1 MKQKMV
7 YQSIADLKELRKIL
21 GLTKDVVAD
30 NIGYSVRTLERI
42 EEENVVLTESIAKKL
57 CQLYQL
63 NFEEHFYK
71 ADKKFNDKVKEL
83 EMRLGKRP
91 ENLIYKENEYY
102 YLYVRK
108 VDLFGECIIGRVTWI
123 ANYNRNKERRKL
135 EKVNP
140 ERVLYKE
147 PHINIINTGDE
158 WEYWRFSLTIGK
170 IYKVL
175 VSEKCMKECLSRCLK
190 EYIVRRDELMI
201 ADGISDLIFLT

>member
-42 EEENVVLTESIAKKL
+42 EEENVVSTESIAKKL

-83 EMRLGKRP
+83 EMRLGKKQKIIFTRRMSII
-91 ENLIYKENEYY
+91 IYM
-102 YLYVRK
+102 
-108 VDLFGECIIGRVTWI
+108 FG
-123 ANYNRNKERRKL
+123 K
-135 EKVNP
+135 
-140 ERVLYKE
+140 
-147 PHINIINTGDE
+147 
-158 WEYWRFSLTIGK
+158 
-170 IYKVL
+170 
-175 VSEKCMKECLSRCLK
+175 
-190 EYIVRRDELMI
+190 
-201 ADGISDLIFLT
+201 

>member
-1 MKQKMV
+1 MKEKMV

-21 GLTKDVVAD
+21 GLTKEVVAD

-42 EEENVVLTESIAKKL
+42 EEENVVSTESIAKKL

-63 NFEEHFYK
+63 NFEEHFYRT
-71 ADKKFNDKVKEL
+71 DKKFDDKVKEL
-83 EMRLGKRP
+83 EMQLGKKT

-102 YLYVRK
+102 YLYVWK
-108 VDLFGECIIGRVTWI
+108 VGLFGERIVGRVTWI

-135 EKVNP
+135 EKINP

-147 PHINIINTGDE
+147 PHINIINTSDE
-158 WEYWRFSLTIGK
+158 WEYWHFSLTIGK
-170 IYKVL
+170 TYKVL

>member
-1 MKQKMV
+1 MKGKMV

-21 GLTKDVVAD
+21 GLTKEVVAD

-42 EEENVVLTESIAKKL
+42 EEENIVSTESIAKKL

-63 NFEEHFYK
+63 NFEEHFYRT
-71 ADKKFNDKVKEL
+71 DKKIDDKVKEL
-83 EMRLGKRP
+83 EMQLGKRP

-108 VDLFGECIIGRVTWI
+108 VGLLGECIVGRVTYI

-135 EKVNP
+135 EKVSP

-158 WEYWRFSLTIGK
+158 WKYWRFSLKIGK
-170 IYKVL
+170 TYKVL
-175 VSEKCMKECLSRCLK
+175 VSKKCMKECLNWCLK

-201 ADGISDLIFLT
+201 VDGISDLIFLT